1 MIPASHGPAAYRKLL
16 GRYVQQ
22 RPSSFKQYGEAAMP
36 KPTDF
41 SLEWNAPK
49 AGDYNAR
56 VTDIEI
62 FSGDTISLRISYETQ
77 SEPRYGLFEY
87 VRIDAP
93 THHPRYAEVG
103 PGRARIVQL
112 AEAAG
117 IDPKTINSIDALPD
131 LLTGV
136 RAKIRVDLQIKDG
149 VQVPVVR
156 TVLGPA
162 GPEPQADG
170 PPDNAE

>member
-1 MIPASHGPAAYRKLL
+1 
-16 GRYVQQ
+16 
-22 RPSSFKQYGEAAMP
+22 MP
-36 KPTDF
+36 KPRDF

-49 AGDYNAR
+49 AGDYDAH

-62 FSGDTISLRISYETQ
+62 FSGDTISLRISYETE
-77 SEPRYGLFEY
+77 SDPRYGLFEY
-87 VRIDAP
+87 VRTIDAP
-93 THHPRYAEVG
+93 THHPRYAEIG
-103 PGRARIVQL
+103 QGKARIVQL

-117 IDPKTINSIDALPD
+117 IDPKTITSIDALPD

-136 RAKIRVDLQIKDG
+136 RVKIRVGLQIKDG

-170 PPDNAE
+170 NPPDNAE

>member
-1 MIPASHGPAAYRKLL
+1 
-16 GRYVQQ
+16 
-22 RPSSFKQYGEAAMP
+22 MP
-36 KPTDF
+36 KPKDF

-49 AGDYNAR
+49 AGDYDAR
-56 VTDIEI
+56 ITDIEI

-77 SEPRYGLFEY
+77 SDPRYGLFEY

-149 VQVPVVR
+149 VPIPVVR
-156 TVLGPA
+156 SVLGPA
-162 GPEPQADG
+162 GPVPQADG